1 MPEQIFRAIL
11 FFMLDFI
18 LNNLPW
24 LWLGVL
30 VICIII
36 EAFTLSLTTIWSAI
50 AAIPMIFISK
60 TGMPFKW
67 QLLIFALITLGLIIF
82 TRPFAIKKLKI
93 GRSKTNVNSLIGQEI
108 LVTKTVSQFQK
119 GEAKTNNGVI
129 WSVKSENDEEIA
141 KGTVC
146 IISEVEGNTLII
158 KQKI

>member
-1 MPEQIFRAIL
+1 
-11 FFMLDFI
+11 MLDFI

-67 QLLIFALITLGLIIF
+67 QLLIFALISLGLIIF